1 MSHEEHHDE
10 ERLRAL
16 FDETAVDASDEA
28 LHRMARRAALIPE
41 QAVAPWWRR
50 VAPWAAIAVA
60 AAAALAIVVDRDA
73 PSVAPNAPVAS
84 HGGSPPAPDVAP
96 DVVPETVRDE
106 TVPYDTVQDEEVEA
120 WLALADDE
128 TLAEDDVSSD
138 PLAALGAGSGE
149 LDALDML
156 FGTDDDA
163 GLELLIDAYATTME
177 L

>member
-1 MSHEEHHDE
+1 MSNEEHHDE

-60 AAAALAIVVDRDA
+60 AAAALAIVVGRDA
-73 PSVAPNAPVAS
+73 PSVAPNAPIAS
-84 HGGSPPAPDVAP
+84 HRDATPAPDVAP
-96 DVVPETVRDE
+96 DVAPQTAPYETVR
-106 TVPYDTVQDEEVEA
+106 DEEVEA

-128 TLAEDDVSSD
+128 TLAEDDSSD
-138 PLAALGAGSGE
+138 PLAALGDGSGE
-149 LDALDML
+149 FDALDML